1 IYPEVLILC
10 IHSCTSP
17 IGLISEILN
26 KSMRVSFFA
35 IVFLVCMPLAL
46 CTTKRT
52 LVLLENL
59 SFRESFSQYFKLLRD
74 KGFELSFRTADDSTL
89 TLTKYGEFLYDNL
102 IIFAPS
108 VREFGGKLN
117 TPAISDFVDNGGNL
131 LVAGSS
137 SIGEAVRELAAECG
151 VEYDEEKTALIDH
164 LRYDAKDTGRHTLV
178 IADKRNLLDAPII
191 IGDNAKASLKPLL
204 YRGVAM
210 TADSA
215 NPLVLPILHA
225 DSTAYSFNP
234 ERSIDDYPNAVGQAA
249 LLIAGLQ
256 ARNNAR
262 AVFVGSLEFFSDEFF
277 GAAVEPADAAA
288 SGIAA
293 SELSGNRDLALSLS
307 QWVFKQR
314 GVLRFRDVK
323 HSLAGE
329 SAPPEFYTVKDLV
342 QYSITI
348 DIYKPETGRWEPF
361 QGSDVQLEF
370 VRIDPFVRTNLRS
383 DGKGTFRAEFQLPD
397 VYGVYQ
403 FKVDYTRV
411 GLTGLHS
418 STLVSVR
425 PLRHTQ
431 YDRFIVA
438 AYPYYVSAFS
448 MMAGLFLFSFV
459 FLYHRDEAAEHKK
472 KE

>member
-1 IYPEVLILC
+1 MKLC
-10 IHSCTSP
+10 LLLFFLT
-17 IGLISEILN
+17 
-26 KSMRVSFFA
+26 VS
-35 IVFLVCMPLAL
+35 LPLAL

-59 SFRESFSQYFKLLRD
+59 SFRESYSQYFKLLRD
-74 KGFELSFRTADDSTL
+74 NGFELSFRTADDSTL

-102 IIFAPS
+102 VIFAPS

-117 TPAISDFVDNGGNL
+117 TPAITDFVDNGGNL

-137 SIGEAVRELAAECG
+137 NIGEALRDLATECG
-151 VEYDEEKTALIDH
+151 VEFDYEKTALIDH
-164 LRYDAKDTGRHTLV
+164 LRYDAKDTGRHTLLV
-178 IADKRNLLDAPII
+178 ADRRNLLDAPII
-191 IGDNAKASLKPLL
+191 VGDNAKASLKPMLF
-204 YRGVAM
+204 RGIAM
-210 TADSA
+210 TADPA

-225 DSTAYSFNP
+225 DSTAYSFDP
-234 ERSIDDYPNAVGQAA
+234 ERPVDDYPNAVGRAA
-249 LLIAGLQ
+249 LLVAGLQ

-277 GAAVEPADAAA
+277 SAAVEPADPAAA
-288 SGIAA
+288 GIAA
-293 SELSGNRDLALSLS
+293 SEVSGNRDLALALS

-323 HSLAGE
+323 HSLAGQ
-329 SAPPEFYTVKDLV
+329 SSPPEFYTVKDQV
-342 QYSITI
+342 HYSISI

-361 QGSDVQLEF
+361 QASDVQLEF
-370 VRIDPFVRTNLRS
+370 VRIDPFVRTTLGS
-383 DGKGTFRAEFQLPD
+383 DGRGAFKADFQLPD

-448 MMAGLFLFSFV
+448 MMAGLLLFSFV
-459 FLYHRDEAAEHKK
+459 FLYHRDDPAEHKK

>member
-1 IYPEVLILC
+1 SRNNHLTYILVYL
-10 IHSCTSP
+10 TFP
-17 IGLISEILN
+17 I
-26 KSMRVSFFA
+26 V
-35 IVFLVCMPLAL
+35 
-46 CTTKRT
+46 
-52 LVLLENL
+52 
-59 SFRESFSQYFKLLRD
+59 D

-234 ERSIDDYPNAVGQAA
+234 ERSIDDYPM
-249 LLIAGLQ
+249 LL
-256 ARNNAR
+256 ARPLCSLPACRLANNAR

-293 SELSGNRDLALSLS
+293 SEPTCPSVNLLLKLAVKILKQSHFAVER
-307 QWVFKQR
+307 QPGPGPVPVPVVFKQR

-361 QGSDVQLEF
+361 
-370 VRIDPFVRTNLRS
+370 
-383 DGKGTFRAEFQLPD
+383 
-397 VYGVYQ
+397 
-403 FKVDYTRV
+403 
-411 GLTGLHS
+411 
-418 STLVSVR
+418 
-425 PLRHTQ
+425 
-431 YDRFIVA
+431 
-438 AYPYYVSAFS
+438 
-448 MMAGLFLFSFV
+448 
-459 FLYHRDEAAEHKK
+459 
-472 KE
+472 

>member
-1 IYPEVLILC
+1 
-10 IHSCTSP
+10 
-17 IGLISEILN
+17 
-26 KSMRVSFFA
+26 MRVSFFA

-234 ERSIDDYPNAVGQAA
+234 ERSIDDYPM
-249 LLIAGLQ
+249 LL
-256 ARNNAR
+256 ARPLCSLPACRLATMPGPFLLAR
-262 AVFVGSLEFFSDEFF
+262 WNSSPTNSS
-277 GAAVEPADAAA
+277 EPLW
-288 SGIAA
+288 SPPTPPLL
-293 SELSGNRDLALSLS
+293 LSGNRDLALSLS